1 MELLISAILT
11 CLCAICLLCGL
22 HNLLK
27 YHSQIRESKPQL
39 WFYLTSLLCLACCLA
54 LLWVSEKQDQF
65 VKSFSFGQQSCY
77 YWCLLLNYE
86 LLRHRL

>member
-1 MELLISAILT
+1 MCVASIILT
-11 CLCAICLLCGL
+11 CFCAICFLCGL

-39 WFYLTSLLCLACCLA
+39 WFYLTSLLCIACCCA
-54 LLWVSEKQDQF
+54 LLWVDEYYDQYLQP
-65 VKSFSFGQQSCY
+65 FSFGQQSCY
-77 YWCLLLNYE
+77 FWCLLLNYE

>member
-1 MELLISAILT
+1 MCVASIILS
-11 CLCAICLLCGL
+11 CLCAICFLCGL

-39 WFYLTSLLCLACCLA
+39 CFYLTSLLCIACCCA
-54 LLWVSEKQDQF
+54 LLWVDEYYDQYLQP
-65 VKSFSFGQQSCY
+65 FSFGQQSCY
-77 YWCLLLNYE
+77 FWCLLLNYE